1 MLDIFKSN
9 SMKAERMI
17 GGYYNSKTESPVG
30 MVTCIAQQVPKL
42 HTIHWRFNFKLDG
55 KVISAKKLEA
65 LLNG

>member
-1 MLDIFKSN
+1 MLDIFKDN

-30 MVTCIAQQVPKL
+30 LVTCIAQQVPKL
-42 HTIHWRFNFKLDG
+42 HSIHWRFNFKLNG

-65 LLNG
+65 LLNA